1 MSKLKTKE
9 SQDPQGW
16 GKLLAY
22 SRSYL
27 PAFIIVLV
35 LSATATILQIIA
47 PNQMGNLTNEIVKG
61 LPALVSDAPIV
72 TTVDLNVVK
81 SMVIFLAVLYGSV
94 MVLTLSQGY
103 ILATATQAI
112 SKNLRRDISLKIN
125 KLPLKYFD
133 RVSYGDIL
141 SRVTNDVDII
151 GSSLN
156 QSASKLVAAITMF
169 IGSITMMFINNWIMA
184 LTAIGSS
191 IIGFIFMAVITGKSQ
206 KHFNKQQEDLGTT
219 NGHIEE
225 IYSNGRFGIAPDRAV
240 EYLADGKGTQLN
252 FKTMGAAAA
261 AFREMGRVDDA
272 CFEEIRK
279 DVKVRG
285 GGK

>member
-1 MSKLKTKE
+1 
-9 SQDPQGW
+9 
-16 GKLLAY
+16 
-22 SRSYL
+22 
-27 PAFIIVLV
+27 
-35 LSATATILQIIA
+35 
-47 PNQMGNLTNEIVKG
+47 

-81 SMVIFLAVLYGSV
+81 GMVIFLAVLYGSV

-184 LTAIGSS
+184 
-191 IIGFIFMAVITGKSQ
+191 
-206 KHFNKQQEDLGTT
+206 
-219 NGHIEE
+219 
-225 IYSNGRFGIAPDRAV
+225 
-240 EYLADGKGTQLN
+240 
-252 FKTMGAAAA
+252 
-261 AFREMGRVDDA
+261 
-272 CFEEIRK
+272 
-279 DVKVRG
+279 
-285 GGK
+285 